1 MKKTI
6 DIVRALKDAEYRA
19 TLSATELAQ
28 VPANAAGIVA
38 LSDDDLRAVSGGD
51 LATRP
56 RHWPD
61 DQDSCEY
68 TGP

>member
-1 MKKTI
+1 MKKSI

-19 TLSATELAQ
+19 TLSAAQLAQ
-28 VPANAAGIVA
+28 LPASAAGVVA
-38 LSDDDLRAVSGGD
+38 LSDEALRAVSGGD

-61 DQDSCEY
+61 DQDSCDY
-68 TGP
+68 YP